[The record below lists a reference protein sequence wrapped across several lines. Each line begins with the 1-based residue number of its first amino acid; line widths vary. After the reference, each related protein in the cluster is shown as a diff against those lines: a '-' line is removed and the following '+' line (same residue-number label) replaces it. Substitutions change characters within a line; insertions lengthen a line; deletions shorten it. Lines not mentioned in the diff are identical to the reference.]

1 MMQLF
6 WLLLFLL
13 PCRIFSLPQNVTED
27 LQWGTYRPG
36 LYFGVRPRLPKS
48 LVTGLIWFGTQN
60 YQSFGKARHACDQ
73 GDGLDSYAWTAF
85 DSRQGGVQVL
95 QDSFN
100 NVEITTEFLKIPGGE
115 HGGSWAA
122 RIKGKPIQPAYPSRI
137 SAIFYLGLEGL
148 GGIDLITDED
158 ENGIDGPIEFSGAT
172 PDLGDFTIRIVD
184 GDQNRG
190 LTSGLHSEAFAHRLG
205 KSHLVGLRANPGQVW
220 TAKDF
225 IMQSILKHAGPIAEQ
240 YPQADRVPDAS
251 FILQL
256 PDETVSASNLFAVQ
270 KFFDGE
276 FQFDVFFDSASS
288 HKKLDSATID
298 LSIPA
303 LVSSFDDRFES
314 RFPTPDSFDVSD
326 YGALKSFSKAIT
338 SSLLGGIGYFYG
350 TSIINKGFAFEWDQE
365 DDYDYDGDGTQDT
378 EQGATFT
385 EPLALFTATPSRSFF
400 PRGFYWDEGFH
411 LLHIG
416 QWDNDLSLEILRDWI
431 NLIDENGW
439 VAREQILGDEAR
451 SRVPP
456 EFQTQVPTFANPPTL
471 TMAVTAF
478 IERLAADNGGPSAA
492 DLGLDFAM
500 ATEQVPFTGRV
511 ESSRQGS
518 EYLSHDKG
526 LEFLRSIYVPIRRH
540 YDWFRR
546 TQRGQ
551 IKQYGRKA
559 RSRTEAYR
567 WRGRSE
573 THILTSG
580 MDDYPRGTP
589 HAGELHLDLISW
601 MGFFTRTMHGIAEFI
616 GETEDAESFK
626 EIEKAIIEN
635 IDDLHWND
643 DAKMY
648 CDVGINSDDESEHV
662 CHKGYLSLFPFMH
675 SLLPP
680 DSPHLLPI
688 LDLLRDP
695 DHLWSPYGIRSL
707 SASHPEFGRGEN
719 YWRGPI
725 WIQMNYMILSSLYKT
740 YATVEGPHREYARE
754 IYTELRKNVV
764 ENEYERTG
772 YVWEQYDALTGEGR
786 RSHPFTGWTS
796 LVTLST
802 YYAPS
807 YYPHL

>member
-1 MMQLF
+1 M
-6 WLLLFLL
+6 
-13 PCRIFSLPQNVTED
+13 SNV
-27 LQWGTYRPG
+27 
-36 LYFGVRPRLPKS
+36 
-48 LVTGLIWFGTQN
+48 
-60 YQSFGKARHACDQ
+60 
-73 GDGLDSYAWTAF
+73 
-85 DSRQGGVQVL
+85 
-95 QDSFN
+95 
-100 NVEITTEFLKIPGGE
+100 
-115 HGGSWAA
+115 
-122 RIKGKPIQPAYPSRI
+122 AYPSRI

-172 PDLGDFTIRIVD
+172 PDLGDFTIRVVD

-190 LTSGLHSEAFAHRLG
+190 LTSGLHSETFAHRLG

-314 RFPTPDSFDVSD
+314 RFPTPDSFNVSN

-350 TSIINKGFAFEWDQE
+350 TSIINKGFAFEWDQD

-456 EFQTQVPTFANPPTL
+456 EFQTQVPTFA
-471 TMAVTAF
+471 
-478 IERLAADNGGPSAA
+478 
-492 DLGLDFAM
+492 
-500 ATEQVPFTGRV
+500 
-511 ESSRQGS
+511 
-518 EYLSHDKG
+518 
-526 LEFLRSIYVPIRRH
+526 
-540 YDWFRR
+540 
-546 TQRGQ
+546 
-551 IKQYGRKA
+551 
-559 RSRTEAYR
+559 
-567 WRGRSE
+567 
-573 THILTSG
+573 
-580 MDDYPRGTP
+580 
-589 HAGELHLDLISW
+589 
-601 MGFFTRTMHGIAEFI
+601 
-616 GETEDAESFK
+616 
-626 EIEKAIIEN
+626 
-635 IDDLHWND
+635 
-643 DAKMY
+643 
-648 CDVGINSDDESEHV
+648 
-662 CHKGYLSLFPFMH
+662 
-675 SLLPP
+675 
-680 DSPHLLPI
+680 
-688 LDLLRDP
+688 
-695 DHLWSPYGIRSL
+695 
-707 SASHPEFGRGEN
+707 
-719 YWRGPI
+719 
-725 WIQMNYMILSSLYKT
+725 
-740 YATVEGPHREYARE
+740 
-754 IYTELRKNVV
+754 
-764 ENEYERTG
+764 
-772 YVWEQYDALTGEGR
+772 
-786 RSHPFTGWTS
+786 
-796 LVTLST
+796 
-802 YYAPS
+802 
-807 YYPHL
+807 